1 MSWISENYEKA
12 AVGVATVALLGLTFM
27 GWHRLNSVEEDF
39 SDEPAGSGQ
48 NDPAVPAADEVSTA
62 RSSFQLKHEWTKG
75 DYEGRPV
82 DLFTGVP
89 LFVNKNNQV
98 DPVDLPTSPPVHPP
112 VPNQWWIDNRIDP
125 GFGDSPQ
132 RDADE
137 DGFSNVEEFTA
148 QTDPN
153 DPREF
158 PSLIGKLGYVG
169 DEAVEWVLRPGF
181 EAQGGFT
188 FDYSD
193 SLRRKARVS
202 AANVVMPGETFFGE
216 GPMENRFKLLGSE
229 RRKQANEAIGAEVDV
244 TIVRVE
250 DQKPN
255 KKGIVYEIPSM
266 FRKKDARQFS
276 NHDRTAILSLAAL
289 GMEGQEFKVEE
300 RSSFSLPPDGKEK
313 VYMLKEITPE
323 KITVEHTAQGGESKT
338 YEILIGSVGP
348 VAP

>member
-12 AVGVATVALLGLTFM
+12 AVGVAAVALVGLTFM
-27 GWHRLNSVEEDF
+27 GWQKLNSVEEDF
-39 SDEPAGSGQ
+39 SAVPAGSGQ
-48 NDPAVPAADEVSTA
+48 NDPAVPAADQVSTA
-62 RSSFQLKHEWTKG
+62 KSSFQLDREWPKG
-75 DYEGRPV
+75 EYESRPV

-89 LFVNKNNQV
+89 LFVNKNNQT

-112 VPNQWWIDNRIDP
+112 IPNQWWIDNRIDP

-137 DGFSNVEEFTA
+137 DGFSNLEEFTA

-158 PSLIGKLGYVG
+158 PSLITKLGYGG

-188 FDYSD
+188 FEYSD
-193 SLRRKARVS
+193 SLRRGARMG
-202 AANVVMPGETFFGE
+202 AANVVMPGETFFEE
-216 GPMENRFKLLGSE
+216 GPIQDRFKLLGSE
-229 RRKQANEAIGAEVDV
+229 RRKQPNEAIGAEVDV
-244 TIVRVE
+244 TIVQVE

-255 KKGIVYEIPSM
+255 KKGVVYEIPAM
-266 FRKKDARQFS
+266 FRKGDAREYSQY
-276 NHDRTAILSLAAL
+276 DRTAILTLAAL
-289 GMEGQEFKVEE
+289 GMEGKEFKVEE
-300 RSSFSLPPDGKEK
+300 RSAFALPPEGADK
-313 VYMLKEITPE
+313 VYTLKEVTPE
-323 KITVEHTAQGGESKT
+323 KITVEHAVPGGETKT
-338 YEILIGSVGP
+338 YEILKGSVGP